1 MTRAGRATPVRN
13 DRKPRKSGVAP
24 IAHSFETPVSRQYG
38 HFEEAGSGI
47 GPIALAVRADDFLQT
62 VSFVSG

>member
-24 IAHSFETPVSRQYG
+24 IGNPVSRQYR